1 MLLRLMTNQDM
12 PGCLRLN
19 TISGW
24 NQTAADWQRFLTQS
38 PQGCFVMEH
47 DDAIVGSAATVCY
60 ESRFAWI
67 GMILVDPEYRN
78 RGIGSELFQ
87 KAVDYLDLA
96 RIPTIKLDATPLGK
110 PLYTKLGFVIEYEI
124 ERCVLKRPS
133 RTSNASVA
141 SPAGNLAFSESQL
154 LEILSLD
161 RILFGADRGFL
172 LRSLRDIAPQFAL
185 AVWGNGS
192 PVAYV
197 FGRSG
202 LIADHL
208 GPFMATNRDAAKNLL
223 THFLARSSRDTIFVD
238 CMNSNPFAAELLRS
252 HGFVPARPL
261 TRMVR
266 GPNAFPGQ
274 PDSFCAILGP
284 EFG

>member
-1 MLLRLMTNQDM
+1 MLIRLMTDQDI

-24 NQTAADWQRFLTQS
+24 NQTATDWQRFLTQS

-47 DDAIVGSAATVCY
+47 NDAIVGSAATISY

-67 GMILVDPEYRN
+67 GMVLVDPEYRN
-78 RGIGSELFQ
+78 RGIGTELFQ
-87 KAVDYLDLA
+87 KAVDYLDQA

-110 PLYTKLGFVIEYEI
+110 PLYTKLGFVVEYEI
-124 ERCVLKRPS
+124 ERYVLKRPS

-141 SPAGNLAFSESQL
+141 SPAGYLAFSESQF

-172 LRSLRDIAPQFAL
+172 LRSLSDVAPHFAL
-185 AVWGNGS
+185 AVWENGS
-192 PVAYV
+192 PAAYA
-197 FGRSG
+197 FGRTG

-208 GPFMATNRDAAKNLL
+208 GPFMATNRAAAENLL
-223 THFLARSSRDTIFVD
+223 TQFLARSSRDTIFVD
-238 CMNSNPFAAELLRS
+238 CMNSNPFAAELLRG
-252 HGFVPARPL
+252 HGFGPVRPL
-261 TRMVR
+261 TRMFR

-274 PDSFCAILGP
+274 PASFCAILGP